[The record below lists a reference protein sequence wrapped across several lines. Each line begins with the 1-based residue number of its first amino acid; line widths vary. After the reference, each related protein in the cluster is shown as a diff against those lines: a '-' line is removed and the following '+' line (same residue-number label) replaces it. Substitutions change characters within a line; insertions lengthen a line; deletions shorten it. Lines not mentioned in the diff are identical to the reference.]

1 MNRMGEFSQSAA
13 SLGCVTLRPP
23 ASIAAVA
30 RRRGMM
36 FALGCLC
43 PLGWLRALSIVL
55 LLAVGALAS
64 SCASS
69 PQVVEH
75 GFSFD
80 ARRESPDVTIL
91 DYRYGQSRHLAARAK
106 LPGEALKQSRQFASI
121 YGAMSRPDT
130 LYVQWIVKSSGVTH
144 EDSVDLHGRLPTDI
158 SKHEIRFVV
167 RGPQLCVYLIS
178 PQKRPQGMPEGP
190 LRMYRDLIVTTI
202 YPDAPASQT
211 C

>member
-1 MNRMGEFSQSAA
+1 MK
-13 SLGCVTLRPP
+13 TLTKI
-23 ASIAAVA
+23 SV
-30 RRRGMM
+30 
-36 FALGCLC
+36 
-43 PLGWLRALSIVL
+43 GWLRALSVVL
-55 LLAVGALAS
+55 LFATFALAPG
-64 SCASS
+64 CATG

-91 DYRYGQSRHLAARAK
+91 DYRYGQSRYLAASARP
-106 LPGEALKQSRQFASI
+106 PGESLKDSPQSANI
-121 YGAMSRPDT
+121 YGAMFRPGT
-130 LYVQWIVKSSGVTH
+130 LYVRWIVKSSGVTH

-202 YPDAPASQT
+202 YPDASTSQT